1 MSNFDV
7 TAIGTA
13 FVDVV
18 ANVTEDFLEHY
29 SLTKG
34 QGNVLPI
41 SVLREIRKNLLDSRV
56 IPGGTVANA
65 VATVASLGGRAAFI
79 GKACNDTTGENFK
92 AAFDKDGVK
101 SCVPLVQFDRDID
114 RATARCLVLVTPDH
128 DRTFA
133 FNFGVCEEID
143 DADIDVETIRDSRI
157 LFIDGQML
165 VSRRARPAVSL
176 ALKTAKDAGVRVAF
190 NMHDLNFRAVAVQE
204 VIETIRTQADIL
216 IGNEREIRGCF
227 DIDRETTDIA
237 AFMDVLADRG
247 QILAMTR
254 GSKGACIFSD
264 EGVATVASEN
274 HQSVVDSTGA
284 GDAFAGGFLYGLAQ
298 GFSLPAAGKLAALS
312 AAEIIRIWGGRPEK
326 SLAADLKSYL
336 DSVRP

>member
-1 MSNFDV
+1 MTNFDV

-18 ANVTEDFLEHY
+18 ANVTQDFLDRY

-41 SVLREIRKNLLDSRV
+41 PVLRDIRRELADSRV

-65 VATVASLGGRAAFI
+65 VATVASLGGKAAFI
-79 GKACNDTTGENFK
+79 GKACNDTTGDNFK

-101 SCVPLVQFDRDID
+101 SCVPLVPFDRDVD

-143 DADIDVETIRDSRI
+143 EADIDVETIRASKI

-165 VSRRARPAVSL
+165 VSRRARQAVVL
-176 ALKTAKDAGVRVAF
+176 ALKTAKDAGVKVAF

-227 DIDRETTDIA
+227 EIDRSITDMD
-237 AFMDVLADRG
+237 AFMNVLTDRR

-254 GSKGACIFSD
+254 GSRGACLFSR

-284 GDAFAGGFLYGLAQ
+284 GDAFAGGFLFGLSQ
-298 GFSLPAAGKLAALS
+298 GLSLPAAGKLAALS

-326 SLAADLKSYL
+326 SLAAELKPYL

>member
-1 MSNFDV
+1 MTNFDV

-18 ANVTEDFLEHY
+18 ANVTEDFLERY
-29 SLTKG
+29 SLIKG

-41 SVLREIRKNLLDSRV
+41 PVLRDIRRELTDSRV

-65 VATVASLGGRAAFI
+65 VATVASLGGKAAFI
-79 GKACNDTTGENFK
+79 GKACNDTTGDNFK

-114 RATARCLVLVTPDH
+114 KATARCLVLVTPDH

-143 DADIDVETIRDSRI
+143 EADIDTETIRASKI

-165 VSRRARPAVSL
+165 VSRRARAAVTL
-176 ALKTAKDAGVRVAF
+176 ALETAKQAGIKVAF

-204 VIETIRTQADIL
+204 VIDTIRTQADIL

-227 DIDRETTDIA
+227 DIDRENTDLNS
-237 AFMDVLADRG
+237 FMEILNSRR

-254 GSKGACIFSD
+254 G
-264 EGVATVASEN
+264 ASEN

-284 GDAFAGGFLYGLAQ
+284 GDAFAGGFLFGLAQ

-312 AAEIIRIWGGRPEK
+312 AAEIIRIWGGRPES
-326 SLAADLKSYL
+326 SLAEKLKPFI